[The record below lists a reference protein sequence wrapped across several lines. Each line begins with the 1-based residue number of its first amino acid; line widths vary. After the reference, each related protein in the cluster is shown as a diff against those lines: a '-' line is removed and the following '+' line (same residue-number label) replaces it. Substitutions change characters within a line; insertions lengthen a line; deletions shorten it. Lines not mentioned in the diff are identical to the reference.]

1 MSAPRSKSHPFDR
14 YPTLFLMGMSGVGK
28 TRLARRLPRKDWF
41 HYSVDYRIGTMYLA
55 ELINDDLKRMVFE
68 RDGALSQLLRSDSIY
83 LTHNITFDNLEP
95 ISKWLG
101 GLGKATEPNAVP
113 GHRRA
118 TTRFFDGLG
127 HDPAIF
133 AARQAVHA
141 DAEIAA
147 MLDCPAFI
155 DKARA
160 VYRYPYFIADT
171 SGSVCDVIEMDQA
184 ADGTLVARAGDPVL
198 RMMRQQGLLIYIEA
212 PQSHR
217 DALAQRNK
225 DDPKPMFYRPEVLQ
239 AIITEY
245 LTVCGLDDPRAIHP
259 ASFSQFAFG
268 RLIDK
273 RLARYRAVAAATG
286 ITVSTAD
293 ITRITAD
300 DVQTEDFIAALA
312 ELIDTALDQQ
322 QPRGRGALSHANQNP
337 R

>member
-1 MSAPRSKSHPFDR
+1 MSVPRSKAHLFDR

-28 TRLARRLPRKDWF
+28 TRLARRLPRQDWF

-55 ELINDDLKRMVFE
+55 EAINDDLKRMVFE
-68 RDGALSQLLRSDSIY
+68 RDDALSQLLRSDSIY
-83 LTHNITFDNLEP
+83 LTHNITFNNLEP
-95 ISKWLG
+95 MSKWLG
-101 GLGKATEPNAVP
+101 GLGQATEPNAVP
-113 GHRRA
+113 GQRRA

-127 HDPAIF
+127 RDAATF

-155 DKARA
+155 NKAHA
-160 VYRYPYFIADT
+160 IYRYPYFIADT
-171 SGSVCDVIEMDQA
+171 SGSVCDVIDMDQG
-184 ADGTLVARAGDPVL
+184 ADGALVARADDPVL
-198 RMMRQQGLLIYIEA
+198 RMMREQGLLIYIEA
-212 PQSHR
+212 PQSHH
-217 DALAQRNK
+217 DALARRNE

-245 LTVCGLDDPRAIHP
+245 LAVCGLDDPGAIHP
-259 ASFSQFAFG
+259 ASFSQFAFR

-293 ITRITAD
+293 IARITAD
-300 DVQTEDFIAALA
+300 DVPTGDFMAALA

-322 QPRGRGALSHANQNP
+322 QARAGEH
-337 R
+337 